1 MKLRSP
7 GGRRSTERERSAP
20 GAPRSPRARR
30 LQNAR
35 DERRTRLKVSG
46 PGGAGSTAED
56 RTPVEI
62 TAVLPGTGETAAA
75 VVLFGGLLLIAM
87 PQHAGTIVRVLLVA
101 LSAVAA
107 LWAITRVMPEAG
119 VSGWWRSP
127 FDPPGSRRPAEPRG
141 AVERVRASL
150 ATRRQQIPGARP
162 LPAETIRMVQP
173 LIAVA
178 LERRGLDPDDA
189 AHRPA
194 IQRALSPLALG
205 VLTSD
210 PRYLPRW
217 YETRRPDA
225 RRTADAVRRIL
236 DELESL

>member
-7 GGRRSTERERSAP
+7 GGRRSAERERAAS
-20 GAPRSPRARR
+20 GAPRSPRAQR
-30 LQNAR
+30 LQQAR
-35 DERRTRLKVSG
+35 DERRTRLKVS
-46 PGGAGSTAED
+46 PGSDLSAAED
-56 RTPVEI
+56 RSPIEI

-75 VVLFGGLLLIAM
+75 VMLFGGLLLIAM
-87 PQHAGTIVRVLLVA
+87 PRHAATIARLLLVA
-101 LSAVAA
+101 LSTVAA
-107 LWAITRVMPEAG
+107 LWAITRVMPEGG

-127 FDPPGSRRPAEPRG
+127 FDPPGTRRAAGPRG
-141 AVERVRASL
+141 AIERVRASL
-150 ATRRQQIPGARP
+150 AARRQRVPGGRP

-178 LERRGLDPDDA
+178 LERRGLDPNDA
-189 AHRPA
+189 THGPA
-194 IQRALSPLALG
+194 IERTLSPLALG
-205 VLTSD
+205 VLTRD

>member
-7 GGRRSTERERSAP
+7 RGRRSTERERPAP
-20 GAPRSPRARR
+20 GAPRSPRAQR
-30 LQNAR
+30 LQKAR
-35 DERRTRLKVSG
+35 DERRTRLKVSDPAG
-46 PGGAGSTAED
+46 AALTPGD
-56 RTPVEI
+56 RAPVEV
-62 TAVLPGTGETAAA
+62 THVLPGTGETAAA
-75 VVLFGGLLLIAM
+75 VVLFGGLLLIAL
-87 PQHAGTIVRVLLVA
+87 PQHAGTIVRVLFVA
-101 LSAVAA
+101 LAAVAA
-107 LWAITRVMPEAG
+107 LWAIARVMPEGG

-141 AVERVRASL
+141 AIERVRASL
-150 ATRRQQIPGARP
+150 ATRRQQIPGGRP

-189 AHRPA
+189 AHRPE
-194 IQRALSPLALG
+194 IQRTLSPLALA

-225 RRTADAVRRIL
+225 RRSAEAVGRIL